1 MPPSPIQ
8 PASTGKRL
16 LSVAGLLT
24 ILALGAL
31 WAFSK
36 SAEVGRISFAEAAA
50 PLALR
55 LAGLGV
61 LFALAGWW
69 VTGAV
74 RGATA
79 SVVRKRLA
87 TIVCLFHVAIWS
99 LNGWVNFHEEM
110 GAAEIAL
117 RVAPFV
123 AWALLVSAAL
133 DLAARRFGLQT
144 AAPPGAPPSAV
155 RALTAGVGFAVWMAT
170 VIFPTMTAFLT
181 LDARRGLL
189 DSYAHT
195 LGRVGDGAVQM
206 LPFLIMSAGL
216 MALTFWGSPRFGAW
230 STARQKRTDAA

>member
-31 WAFSK
+31 WAISK

-123 AWALLVSAAL
+123 AHR
-133 DLAARRFGLQT
+133 ARAQPGL
-144 AAPPGAPPSAV
+144 P
-155 RALTAGVGFAVWMAT
+155 
-170 VIFPTMTAFLT
+170 
-181 LDARRGLL
+181 
-189 DSYAHT
+189 
-195 LGRVGDGAVQM
+195 
-206 LPFLIMSAGL
+206 
-216 MALTFWGSPRFGAW
+216 
-230 STARQKRTDAA
+230 